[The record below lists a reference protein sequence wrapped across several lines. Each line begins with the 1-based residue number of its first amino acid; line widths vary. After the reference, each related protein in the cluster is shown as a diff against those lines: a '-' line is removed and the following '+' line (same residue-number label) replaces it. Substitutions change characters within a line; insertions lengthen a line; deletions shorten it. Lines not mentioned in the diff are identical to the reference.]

1 MPTRW
6 KKVWTDFWSN
16 KTRTFL
22 MVLTIMVG
30 VFAVG
35 FNQNVGLQM
44 NRDMDADFLS
54 ANPSES
60 TIYISPIDDD
70 MVAIAR
76 NVEGVG
82 AVEGRRDVTVMLV
95 QPDGKKIAMEVL
107 GLKSLNNLSVNQLKP
122 AVPTDSSL
130 PALSDKEI
138 LLDRTNSGLGYQ
150 PGDTLTVEINGGKTR
165 QLRVT
170 GYVHDV
176 TTIPYSMSGTGIGY
190 VSLDTLEWLGG
201 SSESYSRLLISVS
214 DNPTDQQHVSEVTQ
228 AVADRMEKGGATIYF
243 ILIFNPG
250 HHFAWETTQGVV
262 FVLGV
267 LGWLTVFLSAFL
279 VVNTIVSLMTQHV
292 KQIGIMKAI
301 GGETRQIAMMYIV
314 LILSFGAAAFAVSV
328 PLAAYMGRIVLTGM
342 ASWLNFDTGPF
353 TIFPQTVV
361 QQAIVAFIVPLVA
374 ALVPMMNTVRITV
387 REALSDYGLGSEAK
401 QKPARTTVRR
411 LGVITRPVRI
421 SLRNVFRRKGRL
433 ILTLSTLILGGAI
446 FIAVMNLFGTFDK
459 TMKDVEKYFL
469 ADINVSFNR
478 AYRYDEVAALTM
490 SVPGVRSAEG
500 WMILSGEI
508 VSADGTT
515 ANELALVAPPSD
527 STLIE
532 PILTDGRW
540 VMPGDENAVVIGNHL
555 LSIRPDL
562 KVGDRITIRINE
574 KESEWHIVGIYRI
587 PGNVIP
593 PLVYVNYEY
602 LSHLVN
608 APGDVYSLRI
618 ITEVHDQASVEPI
631 ARQLQQVY
639 DANNIQVGY
648 VQMASEWRLQQTS
661 QTDVLVYFML
671 VMAILTAIVG
681 GLGLMGTMSIN
692 TLERTREIG
701 VMRAIGATNVDI
713 QVIVL
718 VEGLTIGLI
727 SWAASLLMSIPITA
741 VLTYGVGVAI
751 FKAPLGFTFG
761 INGILTWLFGTLFI
775 AALASALPARRASRL
790 TVRDTLAYE

>member
-1 MPTRW
+1 MTTRW
-6 KKVWTDFWSN
+6 KKVWTDFWGN
-16 KTRTFL
+16 KTRTFI
-22 MVLTIMVG
+22 MILTILVG

-35 FNQNVGLQM
+35 FNQNLGLLM

-60 TIYISPIDDD
+60 TVYISPIDDD

-82 AVEGRRDVTVMLV
+82 EVEGRSDVTVQLV
-95 QPDGKKIAMEVL
+95 QSDGNKIPIEID
-107 GLKSLNNLSVNQLKP
+107 GLKSPELVSVNILKP
-122 AVPTDSSL
+122 ADLNENTL
-130 PALSDKEI
+130 PAITDKEI
-138 LLDRTNSGLGYQ
+138 LLDRTVSSLGYQ
-150 PGDTLTVEINGGKTR
+150 PGDFVTVELSDGKIR
-165 QLRVT
+165 QLRLA
-170 GYVHDV
+170 GYVHSV
-176 TTIPYSMSGTGIGY
+176 TSIPYNMSGSASGF
-190 VSLDTLEWLGG
+190 VNLDTLEWLGG
-201 SSESYSRLLISVS
+201 SSTTYSKLLISVAE
-214 DNPTDQQHVSEVTQ
+214 NPTDQNHVSNVTQ
-228 AVADRMEKGGATIYF
+228 AVADRMKKGGATIYF

-250 HHFAWETTQGVV
+250 HHFAWEVTQGVI

-292 KQIGIMKAI
+292 KQIGIMKAV
-301 GGETRQIAMMYIV
+301 GGETRQIMGMYVV
-314 LILSFGAAAFAVSV
+314 LIMTFGAVAWIISV
-328 PLAAYMGRIVLTGM
+328 PLASYSAKIVLSGM
-342 ASWLNFDTGPF
+342 ASWLNFNIGPF
-353 TIFPQTVV
+353 TIFPQTVI
-361 QQAIVAFIVPLVA
+361 QQAIVAFVVPLLA
-374 ALVPMMNTVRITV
+374 ALVPMLNTVRVTV
-387 REALSDYGLGSEAK
+387 REALSDYGLGGEGK
-401 QKPARTTVRR
+401 RKPAKTTVKH
-411 LGVITRPVRI
+411 LGFVSRPARI
-421 SLRNVFRRKGRL
+421 SMRNVFRRKGRL

-459 TMKDVEKYFL
+459 TMQDVEKYFL

-478 AYRYDEVAALTM
+478 AYRYDEVNALAM
-490 SVPGVRSAEG
+490 SVPGVKRAEG
-500 WMILSGEI
+500 WMILTGEI
-508 VSADGTT
+508 VSADGET
-515 ANELALVAPPSD
+515 ANELAFVAPPAD
-527 STLIE
+527 SNLIE

-540 VMPGDENAVVIGNHL
+540 VQPGDENAVVIGNHL
-555 LSIRPDL
+555 LSVRPDL
-562 KVGDRITIRINE
+562 KVGDWVTLRINE
-574 KESEWHIVGIYRI
+574 KESQWNIVGIYRI

-602 LSHLVN
+602 LSRLVN

-618 ITEVHDQASVEPI
+618 ITDDHEAAYVQPI
-631 ARQLQQVY
+631 ARQLQNIF
-639 DANNIQVGY
+639 DANHIQVQN
-648 VQMASEWRLQQTS
+648 VELASEWRAQQTS

-701 VMRAIGATNVDI
+701 VMRAIGASNMDI

-718 VEGLTIGLI
+718 LEGLTIGLI
-727 SWAASLLMSIPITA
+727 SWAASLVLSIPITS

-751 FKAPLGFTFG
+751 FKAPLAFVFG
-761 INGILTWLFGTLFI
+761 VDGIIAWLFGTLII